1 MNLFKTNTVKNY
13 YEPTH
18 GDGEVPR
25 KPKNN
30 KKELEDNIIKDI
42 RKLFLTKQRK

>member
-25 KPKNN
+25 KPK
-30 KKELEDNIIKDI
+30 KI
-42 RKLFLTKQRK
+42 RKNWKTIQLKI